1 MIVYILLFFVRISK
15 GEIGQDYCL
24 ETILWMNGVVIFLF
38 SIFFT
43 IFARILYLSCTLVC
57 SMRVRRF

>member
-38 SIFFT
+38 SIFFY
-43 IFARILYLSCTLVC
+43 YLCKDIVS
-57 SMRVRRF
+57 

>member
-1 MIVYILLFFVRISK
+1 MIVDILLFFVRISK

-24 ETILWMNGVVIFLF
+24 VTILWMNGVVIFLF

-43 IFARILYLSCTLVC
+43 IFARILYLSCTLV
-57 SMRVRRF
+57 